1 MNISI
6 YCKLDIISTEKD
18 ITFSNS
24 IDTLYVK
31 NLTVQNTSTLDEFLS
46 LIILEINGELKD
58 DKVTQFTI
66 DDFDYANTVKKS
78 EKMHFDKLFADA
90 SEVLIT
96 VKYLNNSIEP
106 DIITTPLET
115 VDDIV
120 DNISDD
126 VEGIDDIND
135 LVKKFLSNDAKDEIA
150 AASKELSDDDKKTL
164 SDIILAI
171 SPSTKSNTQRLNKS
185 KKTIDKPKQD
195 TDKLDKDNQNKNKVS
210 RRQKYITS
218 IKQLDIDNI
227 PQLF

>member
-18 ITFSNS
+18 ITFSNY

-31 NLTVQNTSTLDEFLS
+31 NLTVQNASTLDEFLS

-115 VDDIV
+115 IDDIV

-135 LVKKFLSNDAKDEIA
+135 LVKKFLSNDAKNEIA